1 MTLISKTYKNVIYFE
16 DNRPKGRFFVG
27 NFGLFCQMFG
37 GDFMELKRKSFFKK
51 LLEAP
56 KFYRKQ
62 AAILKKY
69 RGGRRVAL
77 ALTWRYLM
85 DRTIAERR

>member
-1 MTLISKTYKNVIYFE
+1 LVHIWQFWQFLPNVWM
-16 DNRPKGRFFVG
+16 VG
-27 NFGLFCQMFG
+27 
-37 GDFMELKRKSFFKK
+37 DSMELKRKSFFKK
-51 LLEAP
+51 LLKAP